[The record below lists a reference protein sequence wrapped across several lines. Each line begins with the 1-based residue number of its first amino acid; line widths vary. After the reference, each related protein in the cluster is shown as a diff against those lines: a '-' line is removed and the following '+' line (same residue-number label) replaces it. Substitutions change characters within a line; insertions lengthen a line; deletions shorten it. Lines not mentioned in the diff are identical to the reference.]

1 VAVSVPSMTPTP
13 TLKKPFT
20 REQSIGLVFGCTILG
35 AVAQVLIKYGANSLT
50 HGNPLLMLTNVPLV
64 LGYCFY
70 GLSTV
75 LLIFALRDGQLSL
88 LYPVISLT
96 YVWVTIVSA
105 TVFKENMN
113 LLKILGV
120 LVIVIGVGVLGRSG
134 SGAKKSREV
143 T

>member
-1 VAVSVPSMTPTP
+1 VAVAVPSMTP

-35 AVAQVLIKYGANSLT
+35 AVAQVLIKYGASSLT
-50 HGNPLLMLTNVPLV
+50 HGNPLLMLTNAPLM

-134 SGAKKSREV
+134 SGTKKSREV